1 MRVFNR
7 RIVPEDGIK
16 PTAVALGFFDGV
28 HIGHQAVISAARD
41 AAVAAGWQPAVFTFT
56 QPSGQS
62 TKGRQIITLDQ
73 KNHVLAE
80 LGVQYC
86 FEPPFESFSALSPEA
101 FFAEMLMGE
110 YRAKALFCGENY
122 GFGAKRAGNVQR
134 LRELCYANG
143 IHLNVV
149 PTTLY
154 QGLAVSSSRIR
165 QALAAGDMPAAAAML
180 GRPYAIDYPVRHGR
194 QIGSKLGFPTLN
206 QTFPPEVQPPAF
218 GVYITQAVVD
228 GKAWPSATGYGTRP
242 TVDDGAPTCE
252 TFIPGFEGDLYGRPV
267 QVRFYKK
274 IADPTR
280 FENLEALAEAVQ
292 SWARQA
298 QGFFETAGV

>member
-134 LRELCYANG
+134 LRELWVEQDRLQEEHG
-143 IHLNVV
+143 IHEVEAV
-149 PTTLY
+149 HGAGIQIDDPGDVCHVEDSPQQD
-154 QGLAVSSSRIR
+154 QGIADAGGDPGASLQGDQEKR
-165 QALAAGDMPAAAAML
+165 QAG
-180 GRPYAIDYPVRHGR
+180 
-194 QIGSKLGFPTLN
+194 
-206 QTFPPEVQPPAF
+206 
-218 GVYITQAVVD
+218 VD
-228 GKAWPSATGYGTRP
+228 GQT
-242 TVDDGAPTCE
+242 DE
-252 TFIPGFEGDLYGRPV
+252 PG
-267 QVRFYKK
+267 
-274 IADPTR
+274 
-280 FENLEALAEAVQ
+280 
-292 SWARQA
+292 
-298 QGFFETAGV
+298 